1 MLDIPEFTESTA
13 LLGDPAALRERWDK
27 DGYLF
32 FRGLLDPQLLAWG
45 HQRYR
50 EALASEGLINLTRP
64 DAPLWTGADP
74 RTRRPCDVLGTTVSD
89 KVKADPALN
98 DALGK
103 VFDDDVV
110 WLPIVAHRSGLP
122 SGMIEDEQDIYVQRH
137 QDGPFNEG
145 MDFAVCWIPMR
156 DVKPNHG
163 GFAIVP
169 GSHKLGLLHD
179 EAHDF
184 KILRETI
191 PDRDWRSTEF
201 KAGDVLMFHFM
212 TVHSALPN
220 ESDEIRTSIDIRAVP
235 AQSPQPITGSVEKVD
250 GTSVAI
256 LTDKGER
263 VTIRVDEDT
272 FIRDMNPRPR
282 VPLSELGR
290 IAFPGAHVI
299 AMLDPHGHTHVLRR
313 NFY

>member
-1 MLDIPEFTESTA
+1 MLQIAEFTESTA
-13 LLGDPAALRERWDK
+13 LLSDPAALRKRWK
-27 DGYLF
+27 EDGYLF
-32 FRGLLDPQLLAWG
+32 FRGLLDPDMLAWG

-50 EALASEGLINLTRP
+50 EALAGEGLINLTRP
-64 DAPLWTGADP
+64 DAPVWTGNDP
-74 RTRRPCDVLGTTVSD
+74 KTRRPCDVLGTTVSA

-103 VFDDDVV
+103 VFDDGVV

-122 SGMIEDEQDIYVQRH
+122 SGKIEAGQDIFVQRH

-145 MDFAVCWIPMR
+145 MQFAVCWIPMR
-156 DVKPNHG
+156 DVKRNHG

-169 GSHKLGLLHD
+169 GSHRRGLLHD
-179 EAHDF
+179 EAQDF
-184 KILRETI
+184 KVPREAI
-191 PDRDWRSTEF
+191 ADDEWRSIDF
-201 KAGDVLMFHFM
+201 KAGDVLMFHYM

-235 AQSPQPITGSVEKVD
+235 EHSPQPITGSVETVE
-250 GTSVAI
+250 GSAVAI

-282 VPLSELGR
+282 IPLSEMGR

-299 AMLDPHGHTHVLRR
+299 AMLDSTGHASVLRR

>member
-1 MLDIPEFTESTA
+1 MFDIREFTESSA
-13 LLGDPAALRERWDK
+13 LLGDPDALRARWGEE
-27 DGYLF
+27 GYLF

-50 EALASEGLINLTRP
+50 EALAGEGLIKLTRP
-64 DAPLWTGADP
+64 DAPVWTGSEP
-74 RTRRPCDVLGTTVSD
+74 KTRRPCDVLGTTVSERI
-89 KVKADPALN
+89 KADPVLN
-98 DALGK
+98 ATLAK
-103 VFDDDVV
+103 VFDDGVV

-122 SGMIEDEQDIYVQRH
+122 SGPVTEAQDIFVQRH

-145 MDFAVCWIPMR
+145 MQFAVCWIPMR
-156 DVKPNHG
+156 DVKRSHG

-169 GSHKLGLLHD
+169 GSHRLGLLHD
-179 EAHDF
+179 EAHEF
-184 KILRETI
+184 RIPRETI
-191 PDRDWRSTEF
+191 LDGDWRSTDF
-201 KAGDVLMFHFM
+201 RAGDVLMFHYM

-235 AQSPQPITGSVEKVD
+235 THSPQPITGSVERID
-250 GTSVAI
+250 GTNVVI
-256 LTDKGER
+256 LTEKGER
-263 VTIRVDEDT
+263 VTIRVDEET

-282 VPLSELGR
+282 VPLAELGR

-299 AMLDPHGHTHVLRR
+299 AMLDETGHTNVLRR